1 MKMEFG
7 AKVLVILAFV
17 LVGLGFTS
25 IALGEEDV
33 YHSADTNQDGVI
45 SQEEYE
51 RVEDYFNAGGYHC
64 DSSTVDGYAPNES
77 DVDYSDALDC
87 NPHDSDYE
95 PQNWKIELSELL
107 RVIQFHNVGGYT
119 YVGEGEVCDS
129 ENVSED
135 GFCPQAS
142 VNGGED
148 LELEVGINQNVFNVG
163 ERAVLNIAVAGGQGP
178 YAITILTPF
187 GGRTTHHDL
196 PGSGFTVEDWLFY
209 DSAGQQVDFII
220 RVIDNTGETVVYRQT
235 VAINR

>member
-1 MKMEFG
+1 MKSLIMKMEFG

-25 IALGEEDV
+25 VALGEDV

-64 DSSTVDGYAPNES
+64 DSSTVDGYAS
-77 DVDYSDALDC
+77 TTDVSKQNC

-107 RVIQFHNVGGYT
+107 RVIQFYNVGGYV

-129 ENVSED
+129 GTVSED

-148 LELEVGINQNVFNVG
+148 LELEVGLNQNVFNAG
-163 ERAVLNIAVAGGQGP
+163 ETAVLNIAVAGGQGP
-178 YAITILTPF
+178 YTVTVLTPF
-187 GGRTTHHDL
+187 GSRMTSG
-196 PGSGFTVEDWLFY
+196 GSGPSFSFEDWLFY

-220 RVIDNTGETVVYRQT
+220 RVIDNMGERVVYRQT